1 VSAIITSREARR
13 NFFIMLLLSMP
24 FVTLSK
30 IQSDV
35 HRITSPSPLDA
46 IFVAIANAGGH
57 SSEFSGLEIR

>member
-1 VSAIITSREARR
+1 
-13 NFFIMLLLSMP
+13 MLLLSMP

-46 IFVAIANAGGH
+46 IFVAIANVGGH